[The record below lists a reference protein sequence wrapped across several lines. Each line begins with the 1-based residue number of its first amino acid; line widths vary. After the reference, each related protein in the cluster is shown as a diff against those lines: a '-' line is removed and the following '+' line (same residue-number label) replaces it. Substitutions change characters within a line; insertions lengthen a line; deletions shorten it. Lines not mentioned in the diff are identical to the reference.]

1 MLQRTGGLFSNAEID
16 HINILEAKAAYFGL
30 QALCPG
36 VHDTHIK
43 ILGDNSATVGAINN
57 MGSSKSS
64 ALNDQIHRIWEWA
77 QKRENWI
84 TASHIPG
91 VLNVEAGEESRKSE
105 FRTEWKLHE
114 NVFQHIVD
122 SLDYAPSVD
131 LFASR
136 INTQLPRFAAYR
148 PDPEAEVIDAFTIPW
163 GSLDFY
169 AFSPFNCVD
178 RVLQKVIKDGAKGI
192 LVAPNWAN
200 QVWYHMFMDL
210 IVIDIYLPPRLD
222 LLYLSNNVDTRNPLH
237 HELGL
242 RAALISGAKY

>member
-1 MLQRTGGLFSNAEID
+1 MRPTQVGEHVANGQRTGGLFSNAEID
-16 HINILEAKAAYFGL
+16 HINTLEAKAAYFGL

-43 ILGDNSATVGAINN
+43 ILADNSATVGAINN

-91 VLNVEAGEESRKSE
+91 VLNVEADEESRKSE
-105 FRTEWKLHE
+105 SRTEWKLHE

-122 SLDYAPSVD
+122 SLDYAPSFD

-148 PDPEAEVIDAFTIPW
+148 PEAEVIDAFN
-163 GSLDFY
+163 L
-169 AFSPFNCVD
+169 
-178 RVLQKVIKDGAKGI
+178 GA
-192 LVAPNWAN
+192 V
-200 QVWYHMFMDL
+200 
-210 IVIDIYLPPRLD
+210 
-222 LLYLSNNVDTRNPLH
+222 
-237 HELGL
+237 
-242 RAALISGAKY
+242 